1 MIKYR
6 YEKNIATVCVCVA
19 MLSNVVVLLAFNQ
32 AVEMPFAHC
41 GFYGNDFME
50 TLPMQV
56 ENTQDWKDY
65 YCIGGNLSWQID
77 FKIEPF
83 QRLDFIQFATILFSN
98 WNHLKWFLLNINL
111 SNFFS

>member
-41 GFYGNDFME
+41 GFYGDCTHASGE
-50 TLPMQV
+50 HSGL
-56 ENTQDWKDY
+56 K
-65 YCIGGNLSWQID
+65 
-77 FKIEPF
+77 
-83 QRLDFIQFATILFSN
+83 RL
-98 WNHLKWFLLNINL
+98 LLYRGPVLAN
-111 SNFFS
+111 